1 MIANEENY
9 SSLSHDAQREGGGG
23 GGGIETQF
31 EVGLPVSNT
40 GINGESV

>member
-9 SSLSHDAQREGGGG
+9 SSLSHDAWREGGG